1 MSEEIKPYGYPD
13 IIEDNKEPLSV
24 QVGGKHY
31 KQGGM
36 QPIELIE
43 GVRMCGSCSS
53 ILRYIYRHKEKN
65 GLQDL
70 QKVLHYCDFVEKYGN
85 WYFGAVYEPC
95 GLTTSETDLLFHKFI
110 KSNPQLDQNQIQVIL
125 GIQYKDLETIR
136 KYTHQEIEEN
146 YSK

>member
-1 MSEEIKPYGYPD
+1 MSEELKPYGYPD
-13 IIEDNKEPLSV
+13 IIEDSKEPLSV

-43 GVRMCGSCSS
+43 RVRMYGSCSS

-70 QKVLHYCDFVEKYGN
+70 QKVLHYCDFIEKYGN
-85 WYFGAVYEPC
+85 WYEGNATLGYADN
-95 GLTTSETDLLFHKFI
+95 SEYLFHGFI
-110 KSNPQLDQNQIQVIL
+110 KSNPQLDHN
-125 GIQYKDLETIR
+125 
-136 KYTHQEIEEN
+136 
-146 YSK
+146 